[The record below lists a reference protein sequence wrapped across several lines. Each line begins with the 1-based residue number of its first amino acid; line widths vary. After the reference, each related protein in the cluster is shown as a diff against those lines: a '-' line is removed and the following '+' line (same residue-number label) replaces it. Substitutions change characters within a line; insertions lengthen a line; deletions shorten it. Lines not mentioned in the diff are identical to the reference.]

1 MARVTRLLLTA
12 FSVAF
17 VAGCNTLSTMNT
29 VTLRNTSHF
38 PDYEL
43 SSSLFDT
50 CGTALIRS
58 NKRTGDEVITVWDNR
73 SDEELLMLWLWHNG
87 EVREIYRL
95 APKTITQ
102 ASLLEG
108 MGIAVISEAQE
119 RCLYNQV
126 ITPDSGRETLQ
137 RFP

>member
-1 MARVTRLLLTA
+1 
-12 FSVAF
+12 
-17 VAGCNTLSTMNT
+17 MNT
-29 VTLRNTSHF
+29 VTLRNTSLF

-43 SSSLFDT
+43 SAGLIDT
-50 CGTALIRS
+50 CGSDSIRS
-58 NKRTGDEVITVWDNR
+58 NKRTGVEVITVWDNT
-73 SDEELLMLWLWHNG
+73 SDEELVMLWLWHNR

-126 ITPDSGRETLQ
+126 ITDQSASGTAV
-137 RFP
+137 RFE

>member
-12 FSVAF
+12 LSLAF
-17 VAGCNTLSTMNT
+17 LVGCNTLSNMNT

-43 SSSLFDT
+43 SPSLIDT
-50 CGTALIRS
+50 CGTELIRS
-58 NKRTGDEVITVWDNR
+58 NKRTGDEVITVWDNT

-95 APKTITQ
+95 APKTTTQ

-108 MGIAVISEAQE
+108 MGIAVISEACA

-126 ITPDSGRETLQ
+126 ITDQSTSRTVGHFE
-137 RFP
+137 

>member
-1 MARVTRLLLTA
+1 
-12 FSVAF
+12 
-17 VAGCNTLSTMNT
+17 MNT
-29 VTLRNTSHF
+29 VALRNTSHF

-43 SSSLFDT
+43 APSLIDA
-50 CGTALIRS
+50 CGTKLKRS
-58 NKRTGDEVITVWDNR
+58 NKRTGDEVITLWDNS
-73 SDEELLMLWLWHNG
+73 SDEELVMLWLWHNG

-95 APKTITQ
+95 APKTTTQ

-126 ITPDSGRETLQ
+126 MPADAGRETLQ

>member
-1 MARVTRLLLTA
+1 
-12 FSVAF
+12 
-17 VAGCNTLSTMNT
+17 MNT

-43 SSSLFDT
+43 SPSLVDT
-50 CGTALIRS
+50 CGTELIRS
-58 NKRTGDEVITVWDNR
+58 NKRTGDEVTTVWDNR

-95 APKTITQ
+95 APRTITQ

-108 MGIAVISEAQE
+108 MGIAVISEARE
-119 RCLYNQV
+119 RCFYNQA
-126 ITPDSGRETLQ
+126 ITEQSALGTAGRFE
-137 RFP
+137 

>member
-12 FSVAF
+12 VSLAF

-43 SSSLFDT
+43 APSLIDA
-50 CGTALIRS
+50 CGTKLKRS
-58 NKRTGDEVITVWDNR
+58 NKRTGDEVITVWDNS
-73 SDEELLMLWLWHNG
+73 SDEELVMLWLWHNG

-95 APKTITQ
+95 APKTITRT
-102 ASLLEG
+102 SLLEG
-108 MGIAVISEAQE
+108 MGIAVISEARE

-126 ITPDSGRETLQ
+126 IPPDAGRETRQ

>member
-1 MARVTRLLLTA
+1 VARFTRLLLTA
-12 FSVAF
+12 LTLAF
-17 VAGCNTLSTMNT
+17 MAGCNTLSAMNT
-29 VTLRNTSHF
+29 VTLRNTIHF
-38 PDYEL
+38 PDYDL

-108 MGIAVISEAQE
+108 MGIAVISEMRQ

-126 ITPDSGRETLQ
+126 ITDQSASGTAGH
-137 RFP
+137 FD

>member
-1 MARVTRLLLTA
+1 M
-12 FSVAF
+12 
-17 VAGCNTLSTMNT
+17 AGCNTLSTMNT
-29 VTLRNTSHF
+29 VALRNTNHF

-43 SSSLFDT
+43 SARLSDT
-50 CGTALIRS
+50 CGSELIRS
-58 NKRTGDEVITVWDNR
+58 DKRTGDEVITVWENT
-73 SDEELLMLWLWHNG
+73 SDEELVMLWLWHNA

-126 ITPDSGRETLQ
+126 ITDQSVSETAV
-137 RFP
+137 RFE

>member
-12 FSVAF
+12 VSLAF

-38 PDYEL
+38 LNYEL
-43 SSSLFDT
+43 STGLIDT
-50 CGTALIRS
+50 CGTELIRS
-58 NKRTGDEVITVWDNR
+58 NKRTGDEVITVWENT
-73 SDEELLMLWLWHNG
+73 SDEELVMLWLWHNG

-108 MGIAVISEAQE
+108 MGIAVISEARE

-126 ITPDSGRETLQ
+126 IPADAGRETLQ

>member
-1 MARVTRLLLTA
+1 VARVTRLLLTA
-12 FSVAF
+12 LSLAF
-17 VAGCNTLSTMNT
+17 LVGCNTLSNMNT

-43 SSSLFDT
+43 SPSLIDT
-50 CGTALIRS
+50 CGTELIRS

-95 APKTITQ
+95 VPKTTTQ

-119 RCLYNQV
+119 LCLFNKV
-126 ITPDSGRETLQ
+126 IAKESAVGVLQ
-137 RFP
+137 LFQ

>member
-1 MARVTRLLLTA
+1 M
-12 FSVAF
+12 
-17 VAGCNTLSTMNT
+17 AGCNTLGTMNT

-43 SSSLFDT
+43 SPRLIDT
-50 CGTALIRS
+50 CGSELIRS
-58 NKRTGDEVITVWDNR
+58 NKRTSDEVITVWDNR
-73 SDEELLMLWLWHNG
+73 SDEELVMLWLWHNG

-95 APKTITQ
+95 APNMTTQ

-108 MGIAVISEAQE
+108 MGIAVISEARE

>member
-12 FSVAF
+12 VSLAF

-43 SSSLFDT
+43 SPSLLHT
-50 CGTALIRS
+50 CGAELIRS
-58 NKRTGDEVITVWDNR
+58 NKRTGDEVITVWDNT

-87 EVREIYRL
+87 EVREIYHL

-108 MGIAVISEAQE
+108 MGIAVISETRE

-126 ITPDSGRETLQ
+126 ITPDSRRETLQ

>member
-1 MARVTRLLLTA
+1 M
-12 FSVAF
+12 
-17 VAGCNTLSTMNT
+17 AGCNTLGTINT

-43 SSSLFDT
+43 SAGLIDI
-50 CGTALIRS
+50 CGAELIRS
-58 NKRTGDEVITVWDNR
+58 NKRTGGEVMTVWENA

-102 ASLLEG
+102 ASLLAG
-108 MGIAVISEAQE
+108 MGIAVISEARE

-126 ITPDSGRETLQ
+126 ITDQSPSRTAGRFE
-137 RFP
+137 

>member
-1 MARVTRLLLTA
+1 VARVTRPLLTA
-12 FSVAF
+12 VSLAF

-29 VTLRNTSHF
+29 VALRNTSHF

-43 SSSLFDT
+43 APSLIDA
-50 CGTALIRS
+50 CGTKLKRS
-58 NKRTGDEVITVWDNR
+58 NKRTGDEVITVWENT
-73 SDEELLMLWLWHNG
+73 SDEELVMLWLWHNA

-95 APKTITQ
+95 APKTATK
-102 ASLLEG
+102 ASLLTG

-126 ITPDSGRETLQ
+126 ITDQSVSETAV
-137 RFP
+137 RFE

>member
-12 FSVAF
+12 VSLAF

-38 PDYEL
+38 PNYEL
-43 SSSLFDT
+43 STGLIDT
-50 CGTALIRS
+50 CGTELIRS
-58 NKRTGDEVITVWDNR
+58 DKRTGDEVITMWDNR

-87 EVREIYRL
+87 EVRKIYRL

-108 MGIAVISEAQE
+108 MGIAVISEVQQ

-137 RFP
+137 RFL

>member
-43 SSSLFDT
+43 SAGLIDT
-50 CGTALIRS
+50 CAAELIRS
-58 NKRTGDEVITVWDNR
+58 KKRTGNEVMTVWDNT
-73 SDEELLMLWLWHNG
+73 SNEELVMLWLWHNG

-108 MGIAVISEAQE
+108 MGIAVISEARE

-126 ITPDSGRETLQ
+126 INDQSTSRTVGRFE
-137 RFP
+137 

>member
-1 MARVTRLLLTA
+1 MARFTRLLLTA
-12 FSVAF
+12 LTLAF
-17 VAGCNTLSTMNT
+17 IAGCNTLSTMNT

-43 SSSLFDT
+43 SPSLVDT
-50 CGTALIRS
+50 CGTELIRS
-58 NKRTGDEVITVWDNR
+58 NKRTGDEVTTVWDNR
-73 SDEELLMLWLWHNG
+73 SDEELVMLWLWHNG

-95 APKTITQ
+95 APRTITQ

-108 MGIAVISEAQE
+108 MGIAVISEVRK

-126 ITPDSGRETLQ
+126 ITPDSGLEKLQ
-137 RFP
+137 RFQ

>member
-1 MARVTRLLLTA
+1 
-12 FSVAF
+12 
-17 VAGCNTLSTMNT
+17 MNT

-38 PDYEL
+38 PNYEL
-43 SSSLFDT
+43 STGLIDT
-50 CGTALIRS
+50 CGTELIRS
-58 NKRTGDEVITVWDNR
+58 NKRTGDEVITVWENT
-73 SDEELLMLWLWHNG
+73 SDEELVMLWLWHNG

-108 MGIAVISEAQE
+108 MGIAVISEARG

-126 ITPDSGRETLQ
+126 IPADAGRKTIQ

>member
-12 FSVAF
+12 VSLAF

-38 PDYEL
+38 PNYEL
-43 SSSLFDT
+43 STGLIDT
-50 CGTALIRS
+50 CGTKLIRS
-58 NKRTGDEVITVWDNR
+58 GKRTGDEVITMWDNR

-102 ASLLEG
+102 ASVLEG
-108 MGIAVISEAQE
+108 MGIAVISEVRE
-119 RCLYNQV
+119 HCLYNQV
-126 ITPDSGRETLQ
+126 ITDQSVSETAV
-137 RFP
+137 RFK

>member
-1 MARVTRLLLTA
+1 M
-12 FSVAF
+12 
-17 VAGCNTLSTMNT
+17 AGCNTLGTMNT

-38 PDYEL
+38 PDYKL
-43 SSSLFDT
+43 SPRLIDT
-50 CGTALIRS
+50 CGSELIRS

-102 ASLLEG
+102 ASLLAG
-108 MGIAVISEAQE
+108 MGIAVISEARE
-119 RCLYNQV
+119 RCFYNQA
-126 ITPDSGRETLQ
+126 ITEQSASGTAG
-137 RFP
+137 RFE